1 MGGGGQR
8 DGEAE
13 RQSLAMAWIHRGKD
27 WVIMDWIDGKT
38 LDVVWTQKEFGC
50 SLDTERLWM

>member
-1 MGGGGQR
+1 MEGWGWGGER

-27 WVIMDWIDGKT
+27 WVIMDWLDGEK
-38 LDVVWTQKEFGC
+38 DFGGG
-50 SLDTERLWM
+50 LDTERLWM